1 LRDLELFGA
10 VMRAGTYRLGPANG
24 HLIVKTGRTGLG
36 RRAGH
41 DLTIEVTQWEAT
53 ATVDPADP
61 AASSVTVT
69 IDVDSFAVREGAGG
83 VKPLTDGDRAE
94 IKRTLQREIL
104 HSDRHPSITFQ
115 STQVTGTPAAFEV
128 EGELTILDQT
138 RTVTVRG
145 AATDGDR
152 LLGGAT
158 VVQSQFGIKP
168 YSAFF
173 GALKLADEVEIAFE
187 LGVPSPA

>member
-1 LRDLELFGA
+1 
-10 VMRAGTYRLGPANG
+10 MRAGTYGLGPANG
-24 HLIVKTGRTGLG
+24 QLILKTGRTGLG

-69 IDVDSFAVREGAGG
+69 VDVDSFAIREGTGG

-104 HSDRHPSITFQ
+104 HTERHPSITFQ
-115 STQVTGTPAAFEV
+115 STQVTGTPESFAI
-128 EGELTILDQT
+128 EGELTIVDQT
-138 RTVTVRG
+138 RQVTVRG
-145 AATDGDR
+145 SAGDGDR
-152 LLGGAT
+152 LRGGAT